1 MNTPNEL
8 LNRYLRAE
16 TTEDEER
23 QLEAFFDQ
31 NAPRG
36 LEERLD
42 RQIDGWNRVEKT
54 TERRGRTVLMRWV
67 TGVAASL
74 LILFGS
80 TAALTA
86 DLTPAQA
93 APRLVFC
100 LLYTPC
106 IAAVASVKRELGN
119 KWAVIM
125 VVNQCA
131 VAWLCAL
138 LVRLAA
144 VALF

>member
-8 LNRYLRAE
+8 LNRFLRAE

-23 QLEAFFDQ
+23 QLVAFFDQ

-74 LILFGS
+74 LILFGLAFMAYRH
-80 TAALTA
+80 TEQETERAL
-86 DLTPAQA
+86 
-93 APRLVFC
+93 
-100 LLYTPC
+100 
-106 IAAVASVKRELGN
+106 VAFSESLN
-119 KWAVIM
+119 KGLKLIE
-125 VVNQCA
+125 N
-131 VAWLCAL
+131 
-138 LVRLAA
+138 
-144 VALF
+144 

>member
-1 MNTPNEL
+1 MSAAISVAWKNS
-8 LNRYLRAE
+8 RR
-16 TTEDEER
+16 DSER
-23 QLEAFFDQ
+23 NASEA
-31 NAPRG
+31 
-36 LEERLD
+36 
-42 RQIDGWNRVEKT
+42 
-54 TERRGRTVLMRWV
+54 VLS
-67 TGVAASL
+67 AA
-74 LILFGS
+74 
-80 TAALTA
+80 
-86 DLTPAQA
+86 LTPAQA
-93 APRLVFC
+93 APLLVFC

>member
-1 MNTPNEL
+1 MFPQTPGPIGL
-8 LNRYLRAE
+8 FDSGYGGLTIFDKIHQLMPGYDYVYLG
-16 TTEDEER
+16 D
-23 QLEAFFDQ
+23 
-31 NAPRG
+31 NARSPYGTRSF
-36 LEERLD
+36 EVVYQFTR
-42 RQIDGWNRVEKT
+42 
-54 TERRGRTVLMRWV
+54 
-67 TGVAASL
+67 
-74 LILFGS
+74 
-80 TAALTA
+80 
-86 DLTPAQA
+86 QA
-93 APRLVFC
+93 APLLVFC

-144 VALF
+144 VVLF

>member
-1 MNTPNEL
+1 MAV
-8 LNRYLRAE
+8 YKHGVYV
-16 TTEDEER
+16 TE
-23 QLEAFFDQ
+23 Q
-31 NAPRG
+31 P
-36 LEERLD
+36 
-42 RQIDGWNRVEKT
+42 
-54 TERRGRTVLMRWV
+54 
-67 TGVAASL
+67 TGVVAPVQ
-74 LILFGS
+74 S
-80 TAALTA
+80 TAGLQVVIGTA
-86 DLTPAQA
+86 PINRASDPAQA
-93 APRLVFC
+93 APLLVFC